1 MQKNVAGQIWT
12 VFAFQSEAG
21 SNPGQPVTGDAANI
35 TGNLRLDGGAA
46 NAIDDTNPAELEDG
60 YYYFDITQAETNAEH
75 ILIAPESSTAN
86 VNVIGVPG
94 AVYTTPANFPDLA
107 VTATN
112 GEMTVGS
119 IVANAISAAAIAT
132 DAITAA
138 KIAANAIGASE
149 LATDCITSDQLAATA
164 VNDIWAKICETNGSR
179 TAQQIM
185 SIVLS
190 AVAGV
195 TSSGGAVFSDP
206 AGTNTRITATV
217 NASNERTA
225 ITLTPSS

>member
-107 VTATN
+107 LTATTGRVDIN
-112 GEMTVGS
+112 TNNDKTGYALTQAFPTNFADLS
-119 IVANAISAAAIAT
+119 ITASDGYVQLSAAAIT
-132 DAITAA
+132 
-138 KIAANAIGASE
+138 E
-149 LATDCITSDQLAATA
+149 
-164 VNDIWAKICETNGSR
+164 VWAKIVETNGSR
-179 TAQQIM
+179 TAQQVM
-185 SIVLS
+185 SLLL
-190 AVAGV
+190 AGIFGRT
-195 TSSGGAVFSDP
+195 TSPGTYSDP
-206 AGTNTRITATV
+206 SGTSTRAVVTTNV
-217 NASNERTA
+217 SNERTNV
-225 ITLTPSS
+225 TLTPSS